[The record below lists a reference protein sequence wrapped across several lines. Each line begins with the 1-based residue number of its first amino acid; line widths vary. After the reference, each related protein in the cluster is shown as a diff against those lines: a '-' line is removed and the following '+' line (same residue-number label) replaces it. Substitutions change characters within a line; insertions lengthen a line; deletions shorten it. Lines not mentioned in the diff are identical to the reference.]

1 MSLAPREQR
10 LLVKIEHALRSS
22 DPRLAHML
30 ATFTLPAFRGGIQL
44 LFRLRVKDFAPPA
57 LAIMAIGLIVAGGLL
72 LGRPSRADCGLPG
85 ARPIAAGRLST
96 CQPATGAARALTLTG
111 GIRGL

>member
-10 LLVKIEHALRSS
+10 VLAKIEHSLRST

-30 ATFTLPAFRGGIQL
+30 ATFTLPAFRGGIQH

-57 LAIMAIGLIVAGGLL
+57 LAIMAIGLIIAGGLL
-72 LGRPSRADCGLPG
+72 LSRPGRASCT
-85 ARPIAAGRLST
+85 RPIAAGRVST
-96 CQPATGAARALTLTG
+96 CQPASGAVRPLSVYR
-111 GIRGL
+111 GISR